1 MTQIWRVYQRGLEQW
16 LADLLQPTFDG
27 LVEARSVPAFV
38 KRLKI
43 VEFTVDHAAPY
54 FTNMRRRTSRK
65 VALLPCDLR
74 CQCDDR
80 HPALW
85 DTVNPS
91 HALQQP
97 WVRLASLAAAE
108 RTSRLI
114 TGLLAR
120 ICLLNGK

>member
-1 MTQIWRVYQRGLEQW
+1 MCISAVHTMQPSVMLFQTALSPPCEQQLEPDGTWLLQIWRVYQRGLEQW

-65 VALLPCDLR
+65 VCAKATVPWDLP
-74 CQCDDR
+74 
-80 HPALW
+80 
-85 DTVNPS
+85 TV
-91 HALQQP
+91 
-97 WVRLASLAAAE
+97 
-108 RTSRLI
+108 
-114 TGLLAR
+114 
-120 ICLLNGK
+120 

>member
-1 MTQIWRVYQRGLEQW
+1 LVLQIWRVYQRGLEQW

-65 VALLPCDLR
+65 V
-74 CQCDDR
+74 
-80 HPALW
+80 
-85 DTVNPS
+85 
-91 HALQQP
+91 
-97 WVRLASLAAAE
+97 
-108 RTSRLI
+108 
-114 TGLLAR
+114 
-120 ICLLNGK
+120 